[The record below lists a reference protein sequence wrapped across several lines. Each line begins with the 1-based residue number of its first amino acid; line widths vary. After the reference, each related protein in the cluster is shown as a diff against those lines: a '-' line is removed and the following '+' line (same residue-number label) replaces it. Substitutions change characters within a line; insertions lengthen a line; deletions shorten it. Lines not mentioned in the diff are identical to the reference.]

1 MDEFPR
7 EGSALYGF
15 LRGDEETKK
24 RSLANWKRLNKVVVF
39 LYELGLLPL
48 IGIGRYILLLYT
60 VGRKSGRPR
69 VNPLEYRRRD
79 DTILL
84 FSARG
89 KSSDWY
95 RNLKAHPEKTEIRI
109 GFKKSSPLVEFIK
122 DPEKIEE
129 TMRWYIQKFPGSSKM
144 LFGWD
149 PEKDDLENADLSSL
163 VEALRIVQLR
173 SE

>member
-1 MDEFPR
+1 MEEFPR
-7 EGSALYGF
+7 KGSALYDM

-24 RSLANWKRLNKVVVF
+24 RSLATWKRMNRVVVF

-60 VGRKSGRPR
+60 VGRKSGKAR

-79 DTILL
+79 DAVLL

-89 KSSDWY
+89 KASDWY

-109 GFKKSSPLVEFIK
+109 GFKKSSPKVEFVD
-122 DPEKIEE
+122 DPERIKEI
-129 TMRWYIQKFPGSSKM
+129 MHWYIQKFPGSSKM
-144 LFGWD
+144 LFGWNKK
-149 PEKDDLENADLSSL
+149 KDDIETAGLSSL
-163 VEALRIVQLR
+163 AEALKIIQL
-173 SE
+173 SPA